1 MSELLLNSKITK
13 MLRRIL
19 RIVSIKLLF
28 CVFFL
33 MGLLLSCHSEIYFVD
48 AYIIKNVNV
57 IDPLDGLKKGMNVVI
72 KGNKIQKIGEVG
84 DLKLSPK
91 NKIIDG
97 TDKYLIPGLW
107 DSHVHF
113 YFDQQLALH
122 MPELFL
128 SNGIT
133 SVRDTGG
140 EFHYMDSIRQNGL
153 KHPKTHPRVKIAGP
167 LIDGN
172 FNVYNGSVLPE
183 LSIRT
188 RNVSESIS
196 ETEKLVSLGVDFLK
210 AYEMLSPQQFEA
222 IAAIAAREKLRLA
235 GHVPLSMEITHA
247 TALGLNSL
255 EHIKNLELE
264 AVENSDSMLLARRMM
279 LENKS
284 LLSGRQ
290 LRANIHRAQKQFAVD
305 HIATDAY
312 QKILD
317 TIKKYDSYQVPTLSI
332 YKVPIYKIFREPF
345 WRKSFE
351 LLPKRTR
358 DQWEKNLLASN
369 DKIDPEQKKFSD
381 WIQKTTNSMAKSKIP
396 LMAGTDTP
404 LGFLTPGFSLHY
416 ELELMVE
423 SGLTELQALATATLN
438 PAKYFRME
446 DSLGLVKK
454 DYIADLILLAEN
466 PLENIAHTKDI
477 IAVIKDGNFINKSSL
492 ENIQKEISEGLSV
505 TSLNR

>member
-1 MSELLLNSKITK
+1 
-13 MLRRIL
+13 MLHRISG
-19 RIVSIKLLF
+19 IVSVKLSFYGL
-28 CVFFL
+28 FL
-33 MGLLLSCHSEIYFVD
+33 MGLLLSCQREIYFVD
-48 AYIIKNVNV
+48 AYIIENVNV
-57 IDPLDGLKKGMNVVI
+57 IDPLDGIKKGLNVVI
-72 KGNKIQKIGEVG
+72 KGNKILKIGEVG
-84 DLKLSPK
+84 EFKLSTK

-97 TDKYLIPGLW
+97 NDRYLIPGLW

-113 YFDQQLALH
+113 YFDQQLSLH

-140 EFHYMDSIRQNGL
+140 AFHYMDSVRQNGL
-153 KHPKTHPRVKIAGP
+153 NYPKTHPRVKIAGP

-172 FNVYNGSVLPE
+172 FNVYDGSVLPE

-188 RNVSESIS
+188 KNVSESIA
-196 ETEKLVSLGVDFLK
+196 ETEKLVLLGVDFLK

-222 IAAIAAREKLRLA
+222 IAAIAARENLRLA

-247 TALGLNSL
+247 ISQGLNSL

-279 LENKS
+279 LENRS

-305 HIATDAY
+305 HIAHDAY

-351 LLPKRTR
+351 LLPKTTR
-358 DQWEKNLLASN
+358 DQWEKNLLGSN

-381 WIQKTTNSMAKSKIP
+381 WIQKTTNLMAKSKIP

-438 PAKYFRME
+438 PAKYFKME

-454 DYIADLILLAEN
+454 DYIADLILLAKN

-477 IAVIKDGNFINKSSL
+477 IAVIKDGNFIDRSSL
-492 ENIQKEISEGLSV
+492 EKIQKEISEGQSV
-505 TSLNR
+505 TSLYR

>member
-1 MSELLLNSKITK
+1 MLQCISGIISTK
-13 MLRRIL
+13 YP
-19 RIVSIKLLF
+19 F
-28 CVFFL
+28 YGFL
-33 MGLLLSCHSEIYFVD
+33 MIGLLLSCRSEIYFEG
-48 AYIIKNVNV
+48 AYCIKNVDV
-57 IDPLDGLKKGMNVVI
+57 IDPLEGLKKGVNVVV
-72 KGNKIQKIGEVG
+72 KGNKIHRIGKVG
-84 DLKLSPK
+84 ELKLSPK
-91 NKIIDG
+91 NVIIDG
-97 TDKYLIPGLW
+97 KNKYLIPGLW

-140 EFHYMDSIRQNGL
+140 AFHYMDSIRQNAL
-153 KHPKTHPRVKIAGP
+153 MHPKTHPRVKIAGP

-188 RNVSESIS
+188 RDVRESIA
-196 ETEKLVSLGVDFLK
+196 ETEKLVVKGVDFLK
-210 AYEMLSPQQFEA
+210 AYEMLSPEQFEA

-235 GHVPLSMEITHA
+235 GHVPLSMEIIHA
-247 TALGLNSL
+247 ISLGLNSL

-264 AVENSDSMLLARRMM
+264 AVKNSDSMLLARRDM
-279 LENKS
+279 LHNKS

-305 HIATDAY
+305 NIAPDAY
-312 QKILD
+312 QNILD
-317 TIKKYDSYQVPTLSI
+317 TIKKYNSYQVPTLSI

-351 LLPKRTR
+351 LLPKTTR
-358 DQWEKNLLASN
+358 DQWEKSLLGSN
-369 DKIDPEQKKFSD
+369 DKINQAQKAFSD
-381 WIQKTTNSMAKSKIP
+381 WIQKTTGAMAKAEIP

-404 LGFLTPGFSLHY
+404 LGYLTPGFSLHY

-423 SGLTELQALATATLN
+423 SGLTELQALTTATLQ

-454 DYIADLILLAEN
+454 DYIADLILLNEN
-466 PLENIAHTKDI
+466 PLEEIARTRDI
-477 IAVIKDGNFINKSSL
+477 YAVIKDGNFIDKARL
-492 ENIQKEISEGLSV
+492 DQLQKEISEGLSV
-505 TSLNR
+505 SALDQ

>member
-1 MSELLLNSKITK
+1 M
-13 MLRRIL
+13 
-19 RIVSIKLLF
+19 
-28 CVFFL
+28 
-33 MGLLLSCHSEIYFVD
+33 MGLLLSCRSEIYFEG
-48 AYIIKNVNV
+48 AYCIKNVDV
-57 IDPLDGLKKGMNVVI
+57 IDPLEGLKKGVNVVV
-72 KGNKIQKIGEVG
+72 KGNKILRIGKVG
-84 DLKLSPK
+84 ELKLSPK
-91 NKIIDG
+91 NVIIEG
-97 TDKYLIPGLW
+97 KDKYLIPGLW

-140 EFHYMDSIRQNGL
+140 AFHYMDSIRQNAL
-153 KHPKTHPRVKIAGP
+153 MHPKTHPRVKIAGP

-172 FNVYNGSVLPE
+172 FNVYDGSVLPE

-188 RNVSESIS
+188 RDVRESIA
-196 ETEKLVSLGVDFLK
+196 ETEKLVVKGVDFLK
-210 AYEMLSPQQFEA
+210 AYEMLSPEQFEA

-247 TALGLNSL
+247 ISLGLNSL

-264 AVENSDSMLLARRMM
+264 AVKNSDSMLLARRDM
-279 LENKS
+279 LHNKS

-305 HIATDAY
+305 HIAPYTY
-312 QKILD
+312 QNILD
-317 TIKKYDSYQVPTLSI
+317 TIKKYNSYQVPTLSI

-351 LLPKRTR
+351 LLPKTTR
-358 DQWEKNLLASN
+358 DQWEKSILGSN
-369 DKIDPEQKKFSD
+369 DKINQAQKAFSD
-381 WIQKTTNSMAKSKIP
+381 WIQKTTGAMAKAEIP

-404 LGFLTPGFSLHY
+404 LGYLTPGFSLHY

-423 SGLTELQALATATLN
+423 SGLTELQALTTATLQ

-454 DYIADLILLAEN
+454 DYIADLILLNEN
-466 PLENIAHTKDI
+466 PLEEIARTRDI
-477 IAVIKDGNFINKSSL
+477 YAVIKDGNFIDKARL
-492 ENIQKEISEGLSV
+492 DQLQKEISEGLSV
-505 TSLNR
+505 SALDQ

>member
-1 MSELLLNSKITK
+1 
-13 MLRRIL
+13 MLQCISG
-19 RIVSIKLLF
+19 IISVKYPF
-28 CVFFL
+28 YGFL
-33 MGLLLSCHSEIYFVD
+33 MIGLLLSCRSEIYFEG
-48 AYIIKNVNV
+48 AYCIKNVNV
-57 IDPLDGLKKGMNVVI
+57 IDPLEGLKKGVNVVV
-72 KGNKIQKIGEVG
+72 KGNKIHRIGKVG
-84 DLKLSPK
+84 ELKLSPK
-91 NKIIDG
+91 NVIIDG
-97 TDKYLIPGLW
+97 KNKYLIPGLW

-140 EFHYMDSIRQNGL
+140 AFHYMDSIRQNAL
-153 KHPKTHPRVKIAGP
+153 MHPKTHPRVKIAGP

-188 RNVSESIS
+188 RDVRESIA
-196 ETEKLVSLGVDFLK
+196 ETEKLVVKGVDFLK
-210 AYEMLSPQQFEA
+210 AYEMLSPEQFEA

-235 GHVPLSMEITHA
+235 GHVPLSMEIIHA
-247 TALGLNSL
+247 ISLGLNSL

-264 AVENSDSMLLARRMM
+264 AVKNSDSMLLARRDM
-279 LENKS
+279 LHNKS

-305 HIATDAY
+305 NIAPDAY
-312 QKILD
+312 QNILD
-317 TIKKYDSYQVPTLSI
+317 TIKKYNSYQVPTLSI

-351 LLPKRTR
+351 LLPKTTR
-358 DQWEKNLLASN
+358 DQWEKSLLGSN
-369 DKIDPEQKKFSD
+369 DKINQAQKAFSD
-381 WIQKTTNSMAKSKIP
+381 WIQKTTGAMAKAEIP

-404 LGFLTPGFSLHY
+404 LGYLTPGFSLHY

-423 SGLTELQALATATLN
+423 SGLTELQALTTATLQ

-454 DYIADLILLAEN
+454 DYIADLILLNEN
-466 PLENIAHTKDI
+466 PLEEIARTRDI
-477 IAVIKDGNFINKSSL
+477 YAVIKDGNFIDKARL
-492 ENIQKEISEGLSV
+492 DQLQKEISEGLSV
-505 TSLNR
+505 SALDQ

>member
-1 MSELLLNSKITK
+1 MSQLISEIFSFKL
-13 MLRRIL
+13 
-19 RIVSIKLLF
+19 VSNLFLFTGLLF
-28 CVFFL
+28 
-33 MGLLLSCHSEIYFVD
+33 SCQSEIYFKNT
-48 AYIIKNVNV
+48 YCIENVNV

-72 KGNKIQKIGEVG
+72 KGNKIHQIAKME
-84 DLKLSPK
+84 DLKLSKK
-91 NKIIDG
+91 NKIIKG
-97 TDKYLIPGLW
+97 RDKYLIPGLW

-122 MPELFL
+122 MPDLFL

-140 EFHYMDSIRQNGL
+140 AFHYVDSIRQNAL

-188 RNVSESIS
+188 KDVSESIA
-196 ETEKLVSLGVDFLK
+196 ETEKLVSMGVDFLK

-222 IAAIAAREKLRLA
+222 IATVAAREKLRLA

-247 TALGLNSL
+247 MSLGLNSL

-264 AVENSDSMLLARRMM
+264 AVTNSDSMLIERRRM
-279 LENKS
+279 LQNKS

-290 LRANIHRAQKQFAVD
+290 LRANIHRAQKQFAVNN
-305 HIATDAY
+305 ISPDAY

-317 TIKKYDSYQVPTLSI
+317 TIKKYNSYQVPTLSI

-351 LLPKRTR
+351 LLPKSTR
-358 DQWEKNLLASN
+358 DEWKKNLLGSN
-369 DKIDPEQKKFSD
+369 DKINPEQKKFSD
-381 WIQKTTNSMAKSKIP
+381 WIQKTTGAMAKAKIP

-404 LGFLTPGFSLHY
+404 LGYLTPGFSLHY

-423 SGLTELQALATATLN
+423 SGLSELESLVTATYQ

-454 DYIADLILLAEN
+454 DFIADLLLLSEN
-466 PLENIAHTKDI
+466 PLDNIAHTKDI
-477 IAVIKDGNFINKSSL
+477 FAVIKDGNFIDKSSL
-492 ENIQKEISEGLSV
+492 EQLQKKVSEGLTVS
-505 TSLNR
+505 TLN

>member
-1 MSELLLNSKITK
+1 
-13 MLRRIL
+13 MLQCISG
-19 RIVSIKLLF
+19 IISVKYPF
-28 CVFFL
+28 YGFL
-33 MGLLLSCHSEIYFVD
+33 MIGLLLSCRSVIYFEG
-48 AYIIKNVNV
+48 AYCIKNVNV
-57 IDPLDGLKKGMNVVI
+57 IDPLEGLKKGVNVVV
-72 KGNKIQKIGEVG
+72 KGNKIHRIGKVG
-84 DLKLSPK
+84 ELKLSPK
-91 NKIIDG
+91 NVIIDG
-97 TDKYLIPGLW
+97 KNKYLIPGLW

-128 SNGIT
+128 SKGIT

-140 EFHYMDSIRQNGL
+140 AFHYMDSIRQNAL
-153 KHPKTHPRVKIAGP
+153 MHPKTHPRVKIAGP

-188 RNVSESIS
+188 RDVRESIA
-196 ETEKLVSLGVDFLK
+196 ETEKLVVKGVDFLK
-210 AYEMLSPQQFEA
+210 AYEMLSPEQFEA

-247 TALGLNSL
+247 ISLGLNSL

-264 AVENSDSMLLARRMM
+264 AVKNSDSMLLARRDM
-279 LENKS
+279 LHNKS

-305 HIATDAY
+305 NIAPDAY
-312 QKILD
+312 QNILD
-317 TIKKYDSYQVPTLSI
+317 TIKKYNSYQVPTLSI

-351 LLPKRTR
+351 LLPKTTR
-358 DQWEKNLLASN
+358 DQWEKSLLGSN
-369 DKIDPEQKKFSD
+369 DKINQAQKAFSD
-381 WIQKTTNSMAKSKIP
+381 WIQKTTGAMAEAEIP

-404 LGFLTPGFSLHY
+404 LGYLTPGFSLHY

-423 SGLTELQALATATLN
+423 SGLTELQALTTATLQ

-454 DYIADLILLAEN
+454 DYIADLILLNEN
-466 PLENIAHTKDI
+466 PLEEIARTRDI
-477 IAVIKDGNFINKSSL
+477 YAVIKDGNFIDKARL
-492 ENIQKEISEGLSV
+492 DQLQKEISEGLSV
-505 TSLNR
+505 SALDQ

>member
-1 MSELLLNSKITK
+1 MIKMSQDISGIISVKLRFYGLLLI
-13 MLRRIL
+13 
-19 RIVSIKLLF
+19 
-28 CVFFL
+28 
-33 MGLLLSCHSEIYFVD
+33 GLLLSCNSEIYFED
-48 AYIIKNVNV
+48 AYCIQNVNV

-72 KGNKIQKIGEVG
+72 KGNKIHQIGMVG
-84 DLKLSPK
+84 ALKLSPK
-91 NKIIDG
+91 NKIIEG

-140 EFHYMDSIRQNGL
+140 AFHYVDSIRKNAL

-172 FNVYNGSVLPE
+172 FNVYDGSVLPE

-188 RNVSESIS
+188 RDVSESIA
-196 ETEKLVSLGVDFLK
+196 ETEKLVSMGVDFLK
-210 AYEMLSPQQFEA
+210 AYEMLSTQQFEA

-247 TALGLNSL
+247 MSLGLNSL
-255 EHIKNLELE
+255 EHIKNLELG
-264 AVENSDSMLLARRMM
+264 AAKNSDSMLLARRKM
-279 LENKS
+279 LQNKS

-290 LRANIHRAQKQFAVD
+290 LRAKIHRAQKQFAID
-305 HIATDAY
+305 HITTDTY

-351 LLPKRTR
+351 LLPKTTR
-358 DQWEKNLLASN
+358 DQWEKNLLGSN
-369 DKIDPEQKKFSD
+369 DKINPKQKKFSD
-381 WIQKTTNSMAKSKIP
+381 WVQKTTGAMAKAEIP

-404 LGFLTPGFSLHY
+404 LGYLTPGFSLHY

-423 SGLTELQALATATLN
+423 SGLSELESLVTATLQ

-454 DYIADLILLAEN
+454 DYIADLLLLHKN
-466 PLENIAHTKDI
+466 PLDNIAHTKDI
-477 IAVIKDGNFINKSSL
+477 FAVIKDGNFIDKSSL
-492 ENIQKEISEGLSV
+492 DQLQKEISEGV
-505 TSLNR
+505 TVSTLK

>member
-1 MSELLLNSKITK
+1 MLQCISGIISTK
-13 MLRRIL
+13 YP
-19 RIVSIKLLF
+19 F
-28 CVFFL
+28 YGFL
-33 MGLLLSCHSEIYFVD
+33 MMGLLLSCRSEIYFEG
-48 AYIIKNVNV
+48 AYCIKNVDV
-57 IDPLDGLKKGMNVVI
+57 IDPLEGLKKGVNVVV
-72 KGNKIQKIGEVG
+72 KGNKILRIGKVG
-84 DLKLSPK
+84 ELKLSPK
-91 NKIIDG
+91 NVIIEG
-97 TDKYLIPGLW
+97 KDKYLIPGLW

-140 EFHYMDSIRQNGL
+140 AFHYMDSIRQNAL
-153 KHPKTHPRVKIAGP
+153 MHPKTHPRVKIAGP

-172 FNVYNGSVLPE
+172 FNVYDGSVLPE

-188 RNVSESIS
+188 RDVRESIA
-196 ETEKLVSLGVDFLK
+196 ETEKLVVKGVDFLK
-210 AYEMLSPQQFEA
+210 AYEMLSPEQFEA

-247 TALGLNSL
+247 ISLGLNSL

-264 AVENSDSMLLARRMM
+264 AVKNSDSMLLARRDM
-279 LENKS
+279 LHNKS

-305 HIATDAY
+305 HIAPYTY
-312 QKILD
+312 QNILD
-317 TIKKYDSYQVPTLSI
+317 TIKKYNSYQVPTLSI

-351 LLPKRTR
+351 LLPKTTR
-358 DQWEKNLLASN
+358 DQWEKSLLGSN
-369 DKIDPEQKKFSD
+369 DKINQAQKAFSD
-381 WIQKTTNSMAKSKIP
+381 WIQKTTGAMAKAEIP

-404 LGFLTPGFSLHY
+404 LGYLTPGFSLHY

-423 SGLTELQALATATLN
+423 SGLTELQALTTATLQ

-454 DYIADLILLAEN
+454 DYIADLILLNEN
-466 PLENIAHTKDI
+466 PLEEIARTRDI
-477 IAVIKDGNFINKSSL
+477 YAVIKDGNFIDKARL
-492 ENIQKEISEGLSV
+492 DQLQKEISEGLSV
-505 TSLNR
+505 SALDQ

>member
-1 MSELLLNSKITK
+1 MSQLISEIFSFKL
-13 MLRRIL
+13 
-19 RIVSIKLLF
+19 VSNLFLSAGLLF
-28 CVFFL
+28 
-33 MGLLLSCHSEIYFVD
+33 SCQSEIYFKN
-48 AYIIKNVNV
+48 AYCIENVNV

-72 KGNKIQKIGEVG
+72 KGNKIHQIAKMEN
-84 DLKLSPK
+84 LKLSKK
-91 NKIIDG
+91 NNIIKG
-97 TDKYLIPGLW
+97 RDKYLIPGLW

-140 EFHYMDSIRQNGL
+140 AFHYVDSIRQNAL
-153 KHPKTHPRVKIAGP
+153 NHPKTHPRVKIAGP

-188 RNVSESIS
+188 KDVSESIA
-196 ETEKLVSLGVDFLK
+196 ETEKLVSMGVDFLK

-222 IAAIAAREKLRLA
+222 IAAVAAREKLRLA

-247 TALGLNSL
+247 MSLGLNSL

-264 AVENSDSMLLARRMM
+264 AVTNSDSMLIERRRM
-279 LENKS
+279 LQNKS

-290 LRANIHRAQKQFAVD
+290 LRANIHRAQKQFAVNN
-305 HIATDAY
+305 ISPDAY

-317 TIKKYDSYQVPTLSI
+317 TIKKYNSYQVPTLSI

-351 LLPKRTR
+351 LLPKSTR
-358 DQWEKNLLASN
+358 DEWK
-369 DKIDPEQKKFSD
+369 KI
-381 WIQKTTNSMAKSKIP
+381 
-396 LMAGTDTP
+396 
-404 LGFLTPGFSLHY
+404 
-416 ELELMVE
+416 
-423 SGLTELQALATATLN
+423 
-438 PAKYFRME
+438 
-446 DSLGLVKK
+446 
-454 DYIADLILLAEN
+454 
-466 PLENIAHTKDI
+466 
-477 IAVIKDGNFINKSSL
+477 
-492 ENIQKEISEGLSV
+492 
-505 TSLNR
+505 

>member
-1 MSELLLNSKITK
+1 MLQLISGIISVKRPFYVLL
-13 MLRRIL
+13 
-19 RIVSIKLLF
+19 
-28 CVFFL
+28 L
-33 MGLLLSCHSEIYFVD
+33 MGLLLSCRSQIYFEG
-48 AYIIKNVNV
+48 AYCIENVNV
-57 IDPLDGLKKGMNVVI
+57 IDPLEGLKKGVNVVV
-72 KGNKIQKIGEVG
+72 KGNKIHRIGKVG
-84 DLKLSPK
+84 ELKLSPK
-91 NKIIDG
+91 NIIIEG

-140 EFHYMDSIRQNGL
+140 AFHYMDSIRQNAL
-153 KHPKTHPRVKIAGP
+153 MHPKTHPRVKIAGP

-188 RNVSESIS
+188 RDIRESIA
-196 ETEKLVSLGVDFLK
+196 ETEKLVAKGVDFLK
-210 AYEMLSPQQFEA
+210 AYEMLSPEQFEA

-247 TALGLNSL
+247 ISLGLNSL

-264 AVENSDSMLLARRMM
+264 AVKNSDSMLLARRNM
-279 LENKS
+279 LQNKS

-305 HIATDAY
+305 HIAPDAY
-312 QKILD
+312 QNILD

-351 LLPKRTR
+351 LLPKTSR
-358 DQWEKNLLASN
+358 DQWEKNVASSN
-369 DKIDPEQKKFSD
+369 QEINPQQKKFSD
-381 WIQKTTNSMAKSKIP
+381 WIQKTTGAMAEAEIP

-404 LGFLTPGFSLHY
+404 LGYLTPGFSLHY

-423 SGLTELQALATATLN
+423 SGLTELQALATATLQ

-454 DYIADLILLAEN
+454 DYIADLILLNEN
-466 PLENIAHTKDI
+466 PLEDIARTKDI
-477 IAVIKDGNFINKSSL
+477 FAVIKDGNFIDKARL
-492 ENIQKEISEGLSV
+492 DQLQKEISEGLSV
-505 TSLNR
+505 SALDQ

>member
-1 MSELLLNSKITK
+1 MLIKMIKVLFKKSKYY
-13 MLRRIL
+13 
-19 RIVSIKLLF
+19 
-28 CVFFL
+28 
-33 MGLLLSCHSEIYFVD
+33 GLLLTGLLFSCQSEIYFED
-48 AYIIKNVNV
+48 AYCIKNVNV
-57 IDPLDGLKKGMNVVI
+57 IDPLEGLQKNINIVI
-72 KGNKIQKIGEVG
+72 KGNLIHRIDRKE
-84 DLKLSPK
+84 KLNLSLK

-97 TDKYLIPGLW
+97 SNKYLIPGLW

-113 YFDQQLALH
+113 YFDRQLALH
-122 MPELFL
+122 MPKLFL

-140 EFHYMDSIRQNGL
+140 EFHYLDSIRQNGL
-153 KHPKTHPRVKIAGP
+153 RSPETHPRVKIAGP

-188 RNVSESIS
+188 RDVSESIT
-196 ETEKLVSLGVDFLK
+196 ETEKLVSKGVDFLK
-210 AYEMLSPQQFEA
+210 AYEMLSPDQFEA
-222 IAAIAAREKLRLA
+222 IAKIAERENLRLA

-247 TALGLNSL
+247 ISLGLNSL

-264 AVENSDSMLLARRMM
+264 AVKNSDSMLLARRNM
-279 LENKS
+279 LQNKS

-305 HIATDAY
+305 HIDTSAY
-312 QKILD
+312 RKILD
-317 TIKKYDSYQVPTLSI
+317 TIKKYDSFQVPTLSI

-351 LLPKRTR
+351 LLPKTTR
-358 DQWEKNLLASN
+358 DQWKKNLLGTN
-369 DKIDPEQKKFSD
+369 DKINPEQKKISD
-381 WIQKTTNSMAKSKIP
+381 WIQKTTGAMAKAEIP

-404 LGFLTPGFSLHY
+404 LGYLTPGFSLHY

-423 SGLTELQALATATLN
+423 SGLTELQALATATLQ

-446 DSLGLVKK
+446 DSLGMVKK
-454 DYIADLILLAEN
+454 DYIADLILLNEN
-466 PLENIAHTKDI
+466 PLEDIANTKDI
-477 IAVIKDGNFINKSSL
+477 FAVIKNGNLIDNSSL
-492 ENIQKEISEGLSV
+492 DQIKKEISEGLYVSDFEK
-505 TSLNR
+505 

>member
-1 MSELLLNSKITK
+1 MLQCISGIISTK
-13 MLRRIL
+13 YP
-19 RIVSIKLLF
+19 F
-28 CVFFL
+28 YGFL
-33 MGLLLSCHSEIYFVD
+33 MIGLLLSCRSEIYFEG
-48 AYIIKNVNV
+48 AYCIKNVNV
-57 IDPLDGLKKGMNVVI
+57 IDPLEGLKKGVNVVV
-72 KGNKIQKIGEVG
+72 KGNKIHRIGKVG
-84 DLKLSPK
+84 ELKLSPK
-91 NKIIDG
+91 NVIIDG
-97 TDKYLIPGLW
+97 KNKYLIPGLW

-128 SNGIT
+128 SKGIT

-140 EFHYMDSIRQNGL
+140 AFHYMDSIRQNAL
-153 KHPKTHPRVKIAGP
+153 MHPKTHPRVKIAGP

-188 RNVSESIS
+188 RDVRESIA
-196 ETEKLVSLGVDFLK
+196 ETEKLVVKGVDFLK
-210 AYEMLSPQQFEA
+210 AYEMLSPEQFEA

-247 TALGLNSL
+247 ISLGLNSL

-264 AVENSDSMLLARRMM
+264 AVKNSDSMLLARRDM
-279 LENKS
+279 LHNKS

-305 HIATDAY
+305 NIAPDAY
-312 QKILD
+312 QNILD
-317 TIKKYDSYQVPTLSI
+317 TIKKYNSYQVPTLSI

-351 LLPKRTR
+351 LLPKTTR
-358 DQWEKNLLASN
+358 DQWEKSLLGSN
-369 DKIDPEQKKFSD
+369 DKINQAQKAFSD
-381 WIQKTTNSMAKSKIP
+381 WIQKTTGAMAEAEIP

-404 LGFLTPGFSLHY
+404 LGYLTPGFSLHY

-423 SGLTELQALATATLN
+423 SGLTELQALTTATLQ

-454 DYIADLILLAEN
+454 DYIADLILLNEN
-466 PLENIAHTKDI
+466 PLEEIARTRDI
-477 IAVIKDGNFINKSSL
+477 YAVIKDGNFIDKARL
-492 ENIQKEISEGLSV
+492 DQLQKEISEGLSV
-505 TSLNR
+505 SALDQ

>member
-1 MSELLLNSKITK
+1 MQRISGIISVERPFYGLL
-13 MLRRIL
+13 
-19 RIVSIKLLF
+19 
-28 CVFFL
+28 L
-33 MGLLLSCHSEIYFVD
+33 MGLLLSCRSEIYFEG
-48 AYIIKNVNV
+48 AYCIENVNV
-57 IDPLDGLKKGMNVVI
+57 IDPLEGLKKGVNVVV
-72 KGNKIQKIGEVG
+72 KGNKIHRIGKVG
-84 DLKLSPK
+84 ELKLSPK
-91 NKIIDG
+91 NIIIEG

-140 EFHYMDSIRQNGL
+140 AFHYMDSIRQNAL
-153 KHPKTHPRVKIAGP
+153 MHPKTHPRVKIAGP

-188 RNVSESIS
+188 RDVRESIA
-196 ETEKLVSLGVDFLK
+196 ETEKLVAKGVDFLK
-210 AYEMLSPQQFEA
+210 AYEMLSPEQFEA

-247 TALGLNSL
+247 ISLGLNSL

-264 AVENSDSMLLARRMM
+264 AVKNSDSMLLVRRNM
-279 LENKS
+279 LQNKS

-305 HIATDAY
+305 HIAPDAY
-312 QKILD
+312 QNILD

-351 LLPKRTR
+351 LLPKTSR
-358 DQWEKNLLASN
+358 DQWEKNVASSN
-369 DKIDPEQKKFSD
+369 QEINPQQKKFSD
-381 WIQKTTNSMAKSKIP
+381 WIQKTTGAMAEAEIP

-404 LGFLTPGFSLHY
+404 LGYLTPGFSLHY

-423 SGLTELQALATATLN
+423 SGLTELQALATATLQ

-454 DYIADLILLAEN
+454 DYIADLILLNEN
-466 PLENIAHTKDI
+466 PLEDIARTKDI
-477 IAVIKDGNFINKSSL
+477 FAVIKDGNFIDKARL
-492 ENIQKEISEGLSV
+492 DQLQKEISEGLSV
-505 TSLNR
+505 SALDQ

>member
-1 MSELLLNSKITK
+1 MLQRISEIISVKRPFYVLL
-13 MLRRIL
+13 
-19 RIVSIKLLF
+19 
-28 CVFFL
+28 L
-33 MGLLLSCHSEIYFVD
+33 MGLLLSCRSEIYFEG
-48 AYIIKNVNV
+48 AYCIENVNV
-57 IDPLDGLKKGMNVVI
+57 IDPLEGLKKEVNVVV
-72 KGNKIQKIGEVG
+72 KGNKIHRIGKVG
-84 DLKLSPK
+84 ELKLSPK
-91 NKIIDG
+91 NLIIEG

-140 EFHYMDSIRQNGL
+140 AFHYMDSIRQNAL
-153 KHPKTHPRVKIAGP
+153 MHPKTHPRVKIAGP

-188 RNVSESIS
+188 RDVRESIA
-196 ETEKLVSLGVDFLK
+196 ETEKLVAKGVDFLK
-210 AYEMLSPQQFEA
+210 AYEMLSPEQFEA

-247 TALGLNSL
+247 ISLGLNSL

-264 AVENSDSMLLARRMM
+264 AVKNSDSMLLVRRNM
-279 LENKS
+279 LQNKS

-305 HIATDAY
+305 HIAPDAY
-312 QKILD
+312 QNILD

-351 LLPKRTR
+351 LLPKTSR
-358 DQWEKNLLASN
+358 DQWEKNVASSN
-369 DKIDPEQKKFSD
+369 QEINPQQKKFSD
-381 WIQKTTNSMAKSKIP
+381 WIQKTTGAMAEAEIP

-404 LGFLTPGFSLHY
+404 LGYLTPGFSLHY

-423 SGLTELQALATATLN
+423 SGLTELQALATATLQ

-454 DYIADLILLAEN
+454 DYIADLILLNEN
-466 PLENIAHTKDI
+466 PLEDIARTKDI
-477 IAVIKDGNFINKSSL
+477 FAVIKDGNFIDKARL
-492 ENIQKEISEGLSV
+492 DQLQKEISEGLSV
-505 TSLNR
+505 SALDQ

>member
-1 MSELLLNSKITK
+1 MQRISGIISVERPFYGLL
-13 MLRRIL
+13 
-19 RIVSIKLLF
+19 
-28 CVFFL
+28 L
-33 MGLLLSCHSEIYFVD
+33 MGLLLSCRSEIYFEG
-48 AYIIKNVNV
+48 AYCIENVNV
-57 IDPLDGLKKGMNVVI
+57 IDPLEGLKKGLNVVV
-72 KGNKIQKIGEVG
+72 KGNKIHRIGKVG
-84 DLKLSPK
+84 ELKLSPK
-91 NKIIDG
+91 NLIIEG

-140 EFHYMDSIRQNGL
+140 AFHYMDSIRQNAL
-153 KHPKTHPRVKIAGP
+153 MHPKTHPRVKIAGP

-172 FNVYNGSVLPE
+172 FNVYNGSELPE

-188 RNVSESIS
+188 RDVRESIA
-196 ETEKLVSLGVDFLK
+196 ETEKLVAKGVDFLK
-210 AYEMLSPQQFEA
+210 AYEMLSSEQFEA

-247 TALGLNSL
+247 ISLGLNSL

-264 AVENSDSMLLARRMM
+264 AVKNSDSMLLVRRNM
-279 LENKS
+279 LQNKS

-305 HIATDAY
+305 HIAPDAY
-312 QKILD
+312 QNILD

-351 LLPKRTR
+351 LLPKTSR
-358 DQWEKNLLASN
+358 DQWEKNVASSN
-369 DKIDPEQKKFSD
+369 QEINPQQKKFSD
-381 WIQKTTNSMAKSKIP
+381 WIQKTTGAMAEAEIP

-404 LGFLTPGFSLHY
+404 LGYLTPGFSLHY

-423 SGLTELQALATATLN
+423 SGLTELQALATATLQ

-454 DYIADLILLAEN
+454 DYIADLILLNEN
-466 PLENIAHTKDI
+466 PLEDIARTKDI
-477 IAVIKDGNFINKSSL
+477 FAVIKDGNFIDKARL
-492 ENIQKEISEGLSV
+492 DQLQKEISEGLSV
-505 TSLNR
+505 SALDQ

>member
-1 MSELLLNSKITK
+1 
-13 MLRRIL
+13 MLQCISG
-19 RIVSIKLLF
+19 IISVKYPF
-28 CVFFL
+28 YGFL
-33 MGLLLSCHSEIYFVD
+33 MIGLLLSCRSEIYFEG
-48 AYIIKNVNV
+48 AYCIKNVNV
-57 IDPLDGLKKGMNVVI
+57 IDPLEGLKKGVNVVV
-72 KGNKIQKIGEVG
+72 KGNKIHRIGKVG
-84 DLKLSPK
+84 ELKLSPK
-91 NKIIDG
+91 NVIIDG
-97 TDKYLIPGLW
+97 KNKYLIPGLW

-128 SNGIT
+128 SKGIT

-140 EFHYMDSIRQNGL
+140 AFHYMDSIRQNAL
-153 KHPKTHPRVKIAGP
+153 MHPKTHPRVKIAGP

-188 RNVSESIS
+188 RDVRESIA
-196 ETEKLVSLGVDFLK
+196 ETEKLVARGVDFLK
-210 AYEMLSPQQFEA
+210 AYEMLSPEQFEA

-247 TALGLNSL
+247 ISLGLNSL

-264 AVENSDSMLLARRMM
+264 AVKNSDSMLLARRDM
-279 LENKS
+279 LHNKS

-305 HIATDAY
+305 NIAPDAY
-312 QKILD
+312 QNILD
-317 TIKKYDSYQVPTLSI
+317 TIKKYNSYQVPTLSI

-351 LLPKRTR
+351 LLPKTTR
-358 DQWEKNLLASN
+358 DQWEKSLLGSN
-369 DKIDPEQKKFSD
+369 DKINQAQKAFSD
-381 WIQKTTNSMAKSKIP
+381 WIQKTTGAMAEAEIP

-404 LGFLTPGFSLHY
+404 LGYLTPGFSLHY

-423 SGLTELQALATATLN
+423 SGLTELQALTTATLQ

-454 DYIADLILLAEN
+454 DYIADLILLNEN
-466 PLENIAHTKDI
+466 PLEEIARTRDI
-477 IAVIKDGNFINKSSL
+477 YAVIKDGNFIDKARL
-492 ENIQKEISEGLSV
+492 DQLQKEISEGLSV
-505 TSLNR
+505 SALDQ

>member
-1 MSELLLNSKITK
+1 
-13 MLRRIL
+13 MLQCISG
-19 RIVSIKLLF
+19 IISVKYPF
-28 CVFFL
+28 YGFL
-33 MGLLLSCHSEIYFVD
+33 MIGLLLSCRSEIYFEG
-48 AYIIKNVNV
+48 AYCIKNVNV
-57 IDPLDGLKKGMNVVI
+57 IDPLEGLKKGVNVVV
-72 KGNKIQKIGEVG
+72 KGNKIHRIGKVG
-84 DLKLSPK
+84 ELKLSPK
-91 NKIIDG
+91 NVIIDG
-97 TDKYLIPGLW
+97 KNKYLIPGLW

-140 EFHYMDSIRQNGL
+140 AFHYMDSIRQNAL
-153 KHPKTHPRVKIAGP
+153 MHPKTHPRVKIAGP

-188 RNVSESIS
+188 RDVRESIA
-196 ETEKLVSLGVDFLK
+196 ETEKLVVKGVDFLK
-210 AYEMLSPQQFEA
+210 AYEMLSPEQFEA

-247 TALGLNSL
+247 ISLGLNSL

-264 AVENSDSMLLARRMM
+264 AVKNSDSMLLARRDM
-279 LENKS
+279 LHNKS

-305 HIATDAY
+305 NIAPDAY
-312 QKILD
+312 QNILD
-317 TIKKYDSYQVPTLSI
+317 TIKKYNSYQVPTLSI

-351 LLPKRTR
+351 LLPKTTR
-358 DQWEKNLLASN
+358 DQWEKSLLGSN
-369 DKIDPEQKKFSD
+369 DKINQAQKAFSD
-381 WIQKTTNSMAKSKIP
+381 WIQKTTGAMAEAEIP

-404 LGFLTPGFSLHY
+404 LGYLTPGFSLHY

-423 SGLTELQALATATLN
+423 SGLTELQALTTATLQ
-438 PAKYFRME
+438 PSKYFRME

-454 DYIADLILLAEN
+454 DYIADLILLNEN
-466 PLENIAHTKDI
+466 PLEEIARTKDI
-477 IAVIKDGNFINKSSL
+477 FAVIKDGNFIDKARL
-492 ENIQKEISEGLSV
+492 DQLQKEISEGLSV
-505 TSLNR
+505 SALDQ

>member
-1 MSELLLNSKITK
+1 
-13 MLRRIL
+13 MLQCISG
-19 RIVSIKLLF
+19 IISVKYPF
-28 CVFFL
+28 YGFL
-33 MGLLLSCHSEIYFVD
+33 MIGLLLSCRSEIYFEG
-48 AYIIKNVNV
+48 AYCIKNVNV
-57 IDPLDGLKKGMNVVI
+57 IDPLEGLKKGVNVVV
-72 KGNKIQKIGEVG
+72 KGNKIHRIGKVG
-84 DLKLSPK
+84 ELKLSPK
-91 NKIIDG
+91 NVIIDG
-97 TDKYLIPGLW
+97 KNKYLIPGLW

-128 SNGIT
+128 SKGIT

-140 EFHYMDSIRQNGL
+140 AFHYMDSIRQNAL
-153 KHPKTHPRVKIAGP
+153 MHPKTHPRVKIAGP

-172 FNVYNGSVLPE
+172 FNVYDGSVLPE

-188 RNVSESIS
+188 RDVRESIA
-196 ETEKLVSLGVDFLK
+196 ETEKLVVKGVDFLK
-210 AYEMLSPQQFEA
+210 AYEMLSPEQFEA

-247 TALGLNSL
+247 ISLGLNSL

-264 AVENSDSMLLARRMM
+264 AVKNSDSMLLARRDM
-279 LENKS
+279 LHNKS

-305 HIATDAY
+305 NIAPDAY
-312 QKILD
+312 QNILD
-317 TIKKYDSYQVPTLSI
+317 TIKKYNSYQVPTLSI

-351 LLPKRTR
+351 LLPKTTR
-358 DQWEKNLLASN
+358 DQWEKSLLGSN
-369 DKIDPEQKKFSD
+369 DKINQAQKAFSD
-381 WIQKTTNSMAKSKIP
+381 WIQKTTGAMAEAEIP

-404 LGFLTPGFSLHY
+404 LGYLTPGFSLHY

-423 SGLTELQALATATLN
+423 SGLTELQALTTATLQ

-454 DYIADLILLAEN
+454 DYIADLILLNEN
-466 PLENIAHTKDI
+466 PLEEIARTRDI
-477 IAVIKDGNFINKSSL
+477 YAVIKDGNFIDKARL
-492 ENIQKEISEGLSV
+492 DQLQKEISEGLSV
-505 TSLNR
+505 SALDQ

>member
-1 MSELLLNSKITK
+1 MIKMLQVISGIISVKLKFYGLLLI
-13 MLRRIL
+13 
-19 RIVSIKLLF
+19 
-28 CVFFL
+28 
-33 MGLLLSCHSEIYFVD
+33 GLLLSCQSEIYFED
-48 AYIIKNVNV
+48 AYCIQNVNV
-57 IDPLDGLKKGMNVVI
+57 IDPLDGLKKGVNVVI
-72 KGNKIQKIGEVG
+72 KGNKIHQIGMVG
-84 DLKLSPK
+84 ALKLSPK
-91 NKIIDG
+91 NKIIEG

-140 EFHYMDSIRQNGL
+140 AFHYVDSIRKNAL

-172 FNVYNGSVLPE
+172 FNVYDGSVLPE

-188 RNVSESIS
+188 RDVSESIA
-196 ETEKLVSLGVDFLK
+196 ETEKL
-210 AYEMLSPQQFEA
+210 EMLSTQQFEA

-247 TALGLNSL
+247 MSLGLNSL

-264 AVENSDSMLLARRMM
+264 AAKNSDSMLLARRKM
-279 LENKS
+279 LQNKS

-290 LRANIHRAQKQFAVD
+290 LRAKIHRAQKQFAID
-305 HIATDAY
+305 HIAPYTY

-351 LLPKRTR
+351 LLPKTTR
-358 DQWEKNLLASN
+358 DQWEKNLLGSN
-369 DKIDPEQKKFSD
+369 DKINPEQKKFSD
-381 WIQKTTNSMAKSKIP
+381 WVQKTAGAMAKAEIP
-396 LMAGTDTP
+396 LMAGTDTT
-404 LGFLTPGFSLHY
+404 LGYLTPGFSLHY

-423 SGLTELQALATATLN
+423 SGLSELESLVTATLQ

-454 DYIADLILLAEN
+454 DYIADLLLLRKN
-466 PLENIAHTKDI
+466 PLDNIANTKDI
-477 IAVIKDGNFINKSSL
+477 FAVIKDGNFIDKSSL
-492 ENIQKEISEGLSV
+492 DQLQKEISLGMTVSTLK
-505 TSLNR
+505 